1 MNTTRPASREKG
13 NQEMAEKQRINE
25 YEGMFLISQGEA
37 ADFGGVIE
45 HINHLF
51 ERAGAEVIAMQKWE
65 ERRLSYEIDKQKRG
79 VYILTY
85 FKAPA
90 ENLQAFERDCNISER
105 VLRVLVTKA
114 DHLTLEEMQAFDRRS
129 DLVVEAK
136 ERAQRA
142 AEREEAGM
150 STSVS
155 LGAPVVE
162 APPAEEPKP
171 EESKPEAAPAEG
183 ETAPAPAP
191 ATAEA
196 ELNPN
201 AMLKGQRPK
210 QVKRRKPWPVTTK
223 SF

>member
-196 ELNPN
+196 APE
-201 AMLKGQRPK
+201 KE
-210 QVKRRKPWPVTTK
+210 
-223 SF
+223 

>member
-196 ELNPN
+196 EAAPE
-201 AMLKGQRPK
+201 KE
-210 QVKRRKPWPVTTK
+210 
-223 SF
+223 